1 MAAVAGDRSRPP
13 AGAWADLLRLLV
25 CTDLAFRLKKT
36 AGGAVYRSLGASAN
50 SSDDGLCFRSL
61 GTTPPSEFQE
71 AEAVEAAL
79 GVGKADGRALKLSVP
94 APGSKPNTNLAA
106 TVYQRFAL
114 PFGTVPAEQFL
125 RGVVNSLLSMQA
137 ACEAPQDGKKGPKS
151 SDGLVESR
159 HCERAIKCF
168 EPGKKDVDMEDIV
181 SSLKNYNKNAKDLLP
196 KEDLDSDSDDE
207 SPLSKAQKLK
217 SDQSPSSPKEEESD
231 ED

>member
-1 MAAVAGDRSRPP
+1 M
-13 AGAWADLLRLLV
+13 
-25 CTDLAFRLKKT
+25 
-36 AGGAVYRSLGASAN
+36 YRSLGASAN
-50 SSDDGLCFRSL
+50 SSNDGLCFRSL

-79 GVGKADGRALKLSVP
+79 GISKATDRALKLSVP
-94 APGSKPNTNLAA
+94 DPKSKPDTNVVA

-137 ACEAPQDGKKGPKS
+137 ACEAPQDGKKGPKT

-159 HCERAIKCF
+159 HCEKALKCF
-168 EPGKKDVDMEDIV
+168 NKGKTHVDMDDIV

-196 KEDLDSDSDDE
+196 KEDPDSDNDDA
-207 SPLSKAQKLK
+207 SPLGKAQKLK

>member
-1 MAAVAGDRSRPP
+1 M
-13 AGAWADLLRLLV
+13 
-25 CTDLAFRLKKT
+25 CTDLGFRLKNT

-50 SSDDGLCFRSL
+50 SSDAGFCFRSL

-79 GVGKADGRALKLSVP
+79 GISKATDRALKLSVP
-94 APGSKPNTNLAA
+94 DPKSKPGTDVAA

-137 ACEAPQDGKKGPKS
+137 ACEAPQDGKKGPKT

-159 HCERAIKCF
+159 HCEKALKCF
-168 EPGKKDVDMEDIV
+168 EKGNTHVDMKDIA

-196 KEDLDSDSDDE
+196 KEDPDSDSDDA
-207 SPLSKAQKLK
+207 SPFGKAQKLK
-217 SDQSPSSPKEEESD
+217 SDQSPSSPKEDESD
-231 ED
+231 DE

>member
-1 MAAVAGDRSRPP
+1 M
-13 AGAWADLLRLLV
+13 

-36 AGGAVYRSLGASAN
+36 AGGAVYRSLGASVN

-79 GVGKADGRALKLSVP
+79 GIAKANGRALKLSVP
-94 APGSKPNTNLAA
+94 APKSEPNTNLAA

-159 HCERAIKCF
+159 HCDKAIKCF
-168 EPGKKDVDMEDIV
+168 KPGNTDVDMEDIV

-196 KEDLDSDSDDE
+196 KEDLDSDDDE
-207 SPLSKAQKLK
+207 SPLGKAQKLK
-217 SDQSPSSPKEEESD
+217 SDQSPSSPKEESD